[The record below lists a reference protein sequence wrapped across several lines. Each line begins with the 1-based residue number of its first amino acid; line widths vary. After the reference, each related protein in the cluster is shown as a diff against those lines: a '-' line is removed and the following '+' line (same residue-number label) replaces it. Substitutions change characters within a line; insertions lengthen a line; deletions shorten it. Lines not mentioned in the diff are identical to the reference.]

1 MSVNVN
7 VTLPDLEEDIEILF
21 QGQNRNGTLIEML
34 YEKLG
39 IEIPEDP
46 KEGLK

>member
-1 MSVNVN
+1 MSEN
-7 VTLPDLEEDIEILF
+7 VTLPDLEEDIQTLF
-21 QGQNRNGTLIEML
+21 EAQNRNGILIEML

-46 KEGLK
+46 QEAAE